1 VTARTD
7 NRTRWQQRRRVVTV
21 LVLVNLVLVGLN
33 LDKRDALPFS
43 LTDLRGG
50 DDGGTASATTSGTGA
65 DADGDGG
72 AEGSGAGEGSG
83 GTTPT
88 SAAGAPGVTAETVD
102 TSGAD
107 WPGGAGPVPAGEP
120 AARRATLGADGRLV
134 LTGSAPSW
142 AVATKVLQYA
152 GEKLPGGSA
161 AIDNQLTW
169 HPDAAPEIQSGDVVI
184 PQAATFAL
192 GGNEIDAAS
201 EPLLDLAAQIMVD
214 HPTVFAVVIGHT
226 DDQGDEAVNAELASV
241 RATAV
246 VDYLV
251 GKGVVPGQLV
261 VAAAGEDDPLAD
273 NQTAEGRNANRR
285 AEIRF
290 KNFLISDA
298 SLGGRA

>member
-1 VTARTD
+1 MTARVEH
-7 NRTRWQQRRRVVTV
+7 RTRWQQRRRVVAVLTV
-21 LVLVNLVLVGLN
+21 VNLVLVGLN

-43 LTDLRGG
+43 LADLGG
-50 DDGGTASATTSGTGA
+50 SGDEATASATTSSTGSDA
-65 DADGDGG
+65 DDGANGDGDGT
-72 AEGSGAGEGSG
+72 AAGGT
-83 GTTPT
+83 TTPT
-88 SAAGAPGVTAETVD
+88 SVASAPGVTAETVD

-107 WPGGAGPVPAGEP
+107 WPGGAGPVPTGEP
-120 AARRATLGADGRLV
+120 AARRATLQADGRLV

-142 AVATKVLQYA
+142 AVATKVVQYA
-152 GEKLPGGSA
+152 GEKLPGGA
-161 AIDNQLTW
+161 AAVDNQLTW
-169 HPDAAPEIQSGDVVI
+169 HPAAAPEIQSGDVVI
-184 PQAATFAL
+184 PQAATFGL
-192 GGNEIDAAS
+192 GGDEIDAAS
-201 EPLLDLAAQIMVD
+201 KPLLDLAAEIMVD

-226 DDQGDEAVNAELASV
+226 DDQGDEAANAELASV

-273 NQTAEGRNANRR
+273 NQTAEGRDANRR